1 MAYVVAIPSYNRPN
15 EVVNKTLKTLKAGG
29 INKNSIYIFVANAI
43 EHKKYEEIVPKDLY
57 GKLVVGKLGI
67 ANQRIFIKHYFK
79 ENQHVVSIDDDVE
92 ALFKLTAGTPRQP
105 RSKTGTARSK
115 TGTPRSK
122 TGTPRSKTG
131 TARSSAEIQ
140 RSAAKLVKITNVDKF
155 FKEAFARLKR
165 EKLFIW
171 GIYPVRNPFFMQNTV
186 TTGLKFIIGALYG
199 FIVRKTPQLEPS
211 VNAEGKEDY
220 EQSILYFKK
229 DGGVLRYNN
238 VTIKTKFL
246 AKGGLG
252 ADRFAMNKKA
262 AEYLKKT
269 YPDLVTIFNRKNG
282 MTEVKLA
289 NIKQGE
295 NKDTRKNVT
304 NSTGTGKGTG
314 KGTRKGTRKVKH

>member
-1 MAYVVAIPSYNRPN
+1 MSYVVAIPSYNRPD
-15 EVVNKTLKTLKAGG
+15 EIVKKTLKTLKDGG
-29 INKNSIYIFVANAI
+29 VNKNSIYIFMAN
-43 EHKKYEEIVPKDLY
+43 ENERKKYEEIVPKELY

-92 ALFKLTAGTPRQP
+92 ALFRGVPSPNDGRRMTRLSP
-105 RSKTGTARSK
+105 
-115 TGTPRSK
+115 
-122 TGTPRSKTG
+122 
-131 TARSSAEIQ
+131 
-140 RSAAKLVKITNVDKF
+140 ITNVDKF
-155 FKEAFARLKR
+155 FKDAFDKLKK

-171 GIYPVRNPFFMQNTV
+171 GIYPVRNPFFMQNNV

-199 FIVRKTPQLEPS
+199 FIVRKPTPELEPS
-211 VNAEGKEDY
+211 TNAEGKEDY
-220 EQSILYFKK
+220 EQTILYYKK
-229 DGGVLRYNN
+229 DGGVVRYNN

-269 YPDLVTIFNRKNG
+269 YPELITIFNRKNG

-289 NIKQGE
+289 NLKQVE
-295 NKDTRKNVT
+295 TPASKKTRKNKT
-304 NSTGTGKGTG
+304 TATTKSH
-314 KGTRKGTRKVKH
+314 TRRK